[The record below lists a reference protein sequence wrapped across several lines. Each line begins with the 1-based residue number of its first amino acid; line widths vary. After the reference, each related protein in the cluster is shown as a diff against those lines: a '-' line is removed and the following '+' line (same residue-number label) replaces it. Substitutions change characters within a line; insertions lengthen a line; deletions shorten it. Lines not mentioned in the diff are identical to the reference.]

1 MLLKN
6 CRLIPELTE
15 EYSGEMAD
23 VLIQGSYIAAIAP
36 CGTLADDGGSI
47 EVAGKTLLPGLF
59 DLHAHL
65 MFTDADFN
73 GLLMK
78 DSNAAL
84 IDCIRFAKNYLKY
97 GYTTVRDCGGPSYVN
112 TSVRNAIN
120 DGVICG
126 PDVISCG
133 LIITPT
139 AKGNGTF
146 GNLYKEVDNPR
157 DIMRAVRTDICH
169 GADFIKYMATGSV
182 ANQGGEPGE
191 LIATP
196 EELQAVSNAAA
207 FCNTYV
213 AAHCHGLEGIKQ
225 CILNGVYSIE
235 HATYIDDECIDMI
248 LHQTRQ
254 SVLVP
259 TFACSYERY
268 INFDYERDKDNE
280 LSVQCHAAFA
290 AAITGI
296 RKASQAGILIG
307 WGTDQCMKEMLEMPG
322 REFIAREHMGLGNVE
337 LLKQATI
344 NSAKIVKQD
353 YCKGTVKVGKLADLI
368 VVDGDPVSD
377 ISVMNREPLHV
388 LKNGVK
394 ISI

>member
-23 VLIQGSYIAAIAP
+23 VLIKGSYIAAISP

-47 EVAGKTLLPGLF
+47 DVAGKTLLPGLF

-112 TSVRNAIN
+112 TSVRDAIN

-169 GADFIKYMATGSV
+169 GADADGSHAGFSV
-182 ANQGGEPGE
+182 SLSDDIGVESRGHDGE
-191 LIATP
+191 
-196 EELQAVSNAAA
+196 
-207 FCNTYV
+207 
-213 AAHCHGLEGIKQ
+213 
-225 CILNGVYSIE
+225 NG
-235 HATYIDDECIDMI
+235 ADG
-248 LHQTRQ
+248 
-254 SVLVP
+254 VP
-259 TFACSYERY
+259 
-268 INFDYERDKDNE
+268 
-280 LSVQCHAAFA
+280 
-290 AAITGI
+290 
-296 RKASQAGILIG
+296 
-307 WGTDQCMKEMLEMPG
+307 
-322 REFIAREHMGLGNVE
+322 
-337 LLKQATI
+337 
-344 NSAKIVKQD
+344 
-353 YCKGTVKVGKLADLI
+353 
-368 VVDGDPVSD
+368 
-377 ISVMNREPLHV
+377 
-388 LKNGVK
+388 
-394 ISI
+394 